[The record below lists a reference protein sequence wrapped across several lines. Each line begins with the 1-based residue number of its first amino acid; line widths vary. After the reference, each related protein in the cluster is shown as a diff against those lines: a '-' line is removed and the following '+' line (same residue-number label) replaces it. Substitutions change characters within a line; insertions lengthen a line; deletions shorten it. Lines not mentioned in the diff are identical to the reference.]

1 MEAGRSREVC
11 DDGPRSRCRRDGADR
26 PAQPHFRR
34 DKDVPRV
41 FVRVADAPSRT
52 LTCLRRVRL
61 YRPAERVVACYN
73 RHGMAERW
81 IKDGK
86 NALTWTRLSCRRFRN
101 DEVRFQLHALAYSAS
116 NVMRTLALR
125 KAVEQRSLTAIGR
138 ETKWA
143 AENCFL

>member
-1 MEAGRSREVC
+1 
-11 DDGPRSRCRRDGADR
+11 
-26 PAQPHFRR
+26 
-34 DKDVPRV
+34 
-41 FVRVADAPSRT
+41 
-52 LTCLRRVRL
+52 
-61 YRPAERVVACYN
+61 
-73 RHGMAERW
+73 MAERW